1 MNHGTAFLSKVD
13 DDTLYGS
20 QLHGGVVHQFK
31 GKTLTRSDYESL
43 DILTAADSAHYVE
56 LAQRLIDDVTYC
68 KEIGAREKAFFEQ
81 QKAALPRY
89 AMRLWKNISGS
100 DA

>member
-81 QKAALPRY
+81 QKAALPRD
-89 AMRLWKNISGS
+89 AMRLWKNMSGS